1 MAYRKLNRILNGV
14 AVAAVVVFILAL
26 GHFSTYFGIAL
37 TLGSFVVFIGCLI
50 LAHLIGSD
58 EDAGFWPKNP

>member
-1 MAYRKLNRILNGV
+1 MAHRKLNRVLNGV
-14 AVAAVVVFILAL
+14 AVTAGVVFILAL

-37 TLGSFVVFIGCLI
+37 TIVSFFVFIACLI
-50 LAHLIGSD
+50 AAHRMGSD